1 MIILQPLSDGPTL
14 KLNDVRKGVKVMCVA
29 ENKGGRTERPF
40 TLFVAGPGSAP
51 ENVQLNNDKPATIG
65 VTWDP
70 PTITNG
76 NVTKYI
82 VYYTPLDDQVLY
94 SVSIW
99 IDQSFN
105 YRIRLLKW
113 DKCRTNQSTNGWH
126 NTLLLMIQ

>member
-1 MIILQPLSDGPTL
+1 
-14 KLNDVRKGVKVMCVA
+14 MCVA
-29 ENKGGRTERPF
+29 ENKGGRTEKPF

-82 VYYTPLDDQVLY
+82 VYYTPLDDQVD
-94 SVSIW
+94 IP
-99 IDQSFN
+99 IDRRALMISSDS
-105 YRIRLLKW
+105 RIRLLKL
-113 DKCRTNQSTNGWH
+113 DKFRTSQLMNGWCSMSH
-126 NTLLLMIQ
+126 LKIP